1 MSEQSIT
8 SRATRA
14 LLFSILLFA
23 LPAAAHASVVI
34 SEVMYDPEGADTG
47 REWVEL
53 YNDGADDV
61 ALVGGTGKGSW
72 RISDNANHSITDP
85 SGGVGRGS
93 LVVPAGG
100 YLVLA
105 SDPAAFM
112 AEYSGDYSVAKA
124 SLSFNNTGAT
134 VSLVD
139 GSGATVDSATYSA
152 SQGGDGNGASLQLS
166 SGAWLQALPTPGAA
180 NATEAY
186 APPEAEKG
194 SGSSGASKSPSTY
207 YVAPPAPAVFA
218 DAGEDRTVIVGADA
232 MFRAQAYN
240 RDRAA
245 FKSAKFVWNFGDGVS
260 AEGAQV
266 MHHFS
271 YPGRYSVELH
281 ITNQNYSASSKVI
294 VTAKE
299 AAVAMAELPGGG
311 VSIRNGADRDLDL
324 SYWLVRQGAAT
335 FRLPEHSIA
344 LKGGAINIDQATLG
358 FAASGA
364 KLLYPNGA
372 EVALSAA
379 APGSAPEAGAAPAPV
394 SAPLIEPDSASDED
408 AQALSSISMSIEEP
422 MQAPAAGQ
430 AAPAATSSAA
440 QVHDGLA
447 PTELAAAA
455 GASGAALPLWTALA
469 GLGGIMGLGVAG
481 VLAARRKPGTD
492 EEPAP
497 SAEEFTIE

>member
-1 MSEQSIT
+1 
-8 SRATRA
+8 
-14 LLFSILLFA
+14 
-23 LPAAAHASVVI
+23 
-34 SEVMYDPEGADTG
+34 MYDPEGADAG

-53 YNDGADDV
+53 YNDGSEDA

-72 RISDNANHSITDP
+72 RISDSANHSITDP
-85 SGGVGRGS
+85 AGGVGRGS

-112 AEYSGDYSVAKA
+112 AEHSGDYPVAKA
-124 SLSFNNTGAT
+124 SLSLNNTGAT
-134 VSLVD
+134 VSLID
-139 GSGATVDSATYSA
+139 GSGATVDSAAYDA
-152 SQGGDGNGASLQLS
+152 GQGGDGNGASLQLS

-186 APPEAEKG
+186 APPEADKE
-194 SGSSGASKSPSTY
+194 SGGTSAPKTPSTY

-218 DAGEDRTVIVGADA
+218 DAGEDRTVIVGADT

-245 FKSAKFVWNFGDGVS
+245 FKSAKFVWNFGDGAS
-260 AEGAQV
+260 AEGAQA

-271 YPGRYSVELH
+271 YPGRYSVELY

-311 VSIRNGADRDLDL
+311 VSVRNGSDRDLDL
-324 SYWLVRQGAAT
+324 SYWRVAQGASS
-335 FRLPEHSIA
+335 FMLPEHSVA
-344 LKGGAINIDQATLG
+344 LRGGAINIDQATLG
-358 FAASGA
+358 FAATDA
-364 KLLYPNGA
+364 TLLYPNGT
-372 EVALSAA
+372 EVAQ
-379 APGSAPEAGAAPAPV
+379 APV
-394 SAPLIEPDSASDED
+394 SASPDAAPASAPVIEVGPVSD
-408 AQALSSISMSIEEP
+408 AAAPVQALP
-422 MQAPAAGQ
+422 PAGAPQ
-430 AAPAATSSAA
+430 AAPETATEAMPTASAEAASVAPSAPA
-440 QVHDGLA
+440 RASEDPA
-447 PTELAAAA
+447 PAGLAAAA

-481 VLAARRKPGTD
+481 VLAARRKPGTGG
-492 EEPAP
+492 EPAP